1 MPRREEPVRTCV
13 GCRQQDDRTALLRFV
28 VAGDPPQLVPDL
40 PRRSSGRGVSVHPR
54 RQCLDAAVKNGGLR
68 RGIKHET
75 AFAVNADDLARWA
88 AGQYARKLEGL
99 IGAAHRSGHAIVGT
113 ERVRDAIT
121 ARRTSLIVVA
131 GDASEQRQQ
140 MMASAE
146 RLGQSCLLYG
156 DKASLGR
163 LFGRETVAVVAITDP
178 NIAEEVQR
186 AARCAALL
194 KEDPAPAPRGGARSE
209 AS

>member
-1 MPRREEPVRTCV
+1 MPSREDPMRTCV
-13 GCRQQDDRTALLRFV
+13 GCRQKDDRTALLRFV
-28 VAGDPPQLVPDL
+28 VAGDPPQLVPDV
-40 PRRSSGRGVSVHPR
+40 PRRAGGRGVSVHPR
-54 RQCLDAAVKNGGLR
+54 RPCLDAAVKSGALKRGL
-68 RGIKHET
+68 KND
-75 AFAVNADDLARWA
+75 ADVSVNADDLARWA
-88 AGQYARKLEGL
+88 SGQYSRRLDGL
-99 IGAAHRSGHAIVGT
+99 LGAAHRSGNAVIGT

-121 ARRTSLIVVA
+121 SRRTSLIVVA
-131 GDASEQRQQ
+131 SDASEQRQH

-178 NIAEEVQR
+178 HIADEVQR

-194 KEDPAPAPRGGARSE
+194 LE